1 MKMQQVT
8 KYNNILTKDSF
19 VVFDI
24 ETTGLNSEKDQ
35 IIEISAV
42 NIVNEKMIGWFSAL
56 VNPGKVIPRKIINL
70 TSITNEMVIDA
81 PPCEEVIRKFMA
93 FCKGSVLVSHHT
105 EFSMSFLKQAGKD
118 LDLDVDISYIDTMT
132 MSRAL
137 LPDLEKYG
145 LDIVAS
151 ALNISY
157 ASDRTIDCAECTA
170 QVFLKLL
177 KRRKDRQDCN

>member
-1 MKMQQVT
+1 MKLH
-8 KYNNILTKDSF
+8 KFEDFNSLTVKDSY
-19 VVFDI
+19 VVLDI
-24 ETTGLNSEKDQ
+24 ETTGFSSEKDK
-35 IIEISAV
+35 IIDISAV
-42 NIVNEKMIGWFSAL
+42 KIVNGKMIEQFSTL
-56 VNPGKVIPRKIINL
+56 VNPGIVITREVANL
-70 TSITNEMVIDA
+70 TSITNDMVKDA
-81 PPCEEVIRKFMA
+81 PPCEEAIRELMG
-93 FCKGSVLVSHHT
+93 FCKGSVLVSHHA
-105 EFSMSFLKQAGKD
+105 EFSMSFIKQAGQY
-118 LDLDVDISYIDTMT
+118 LDLDISYIDTMT

>member
-1 MKMQQVT
+1 MKMQQVS
-8 KYNNILTKDSF
+8 KYINILTKDSF

-24 ETTGLNSEKDQ
+24 ESTGLNSEKDQ

-42 NIVNEKMIGWFSAL
+42 KIVNGKMIEQFSTL
-56 VNPGKVIPRKIINL
+56 VNPGIVITREVANL
-70 TSITNEMVIDA
+70 TSITNDMVKDA
-81 PPCEEVIRKFMA
+81 PPCEEVIRELMG
-93 FCKGSVLVSHHT
+93 FCKGSVLVSHHA
-105 EFSMSFLKQAGKD
+105 EFSMSFIKQAGQY
-118 LDLDVDISYIDTMT
+118 LDLDISYIDTMT

>member
-1 MKMQQVT
+1 MKLRKVEDL
-8 KYNNILTKDSF
+8 NNLTVNESY
-19 VVFDI
+19 VIVDI
-24 ETTGLNSEKDQ
+24 ETTGFSSEKDK
-35 IIEISAV
+35 ITEISAIK
-42 NIVNEKMIGWFSAL
+42 IVNGKMIEQFSTL
-56 VNPGKVIPRKIINL
+56 VNPGIVITREVANL
-70 TSITNEMVIDA
+70 TSITNDMVKDA
-81 PPCEEVIRKFMA
+81 PPCEEVIRELMG
-93 FCKGSVLVSHHT
+93 FCKGSVLVSHHA
-105 EFSMSFLKQAGKD
+105 EFSMSFIKQAGKY

-177 KRRKDRQDCN
+177 KRRKYRQDCN